1 MASTAPKYYRPF
13 YLSDSEESD
22 ASADDSDAESQLSEE
37 VENLPDYVSFAQGLF
52 RAAGPPF
59 QTEETEISYAVN
71 SLDRHTVY
79 GPMVEGQAGYD
90 LVTTNQQVDNVIVLQ
105 SLDRDKRIYPQPINC
120 QLMLPRTYVNVT
132 RFEIADI
139 SFVASFF
146 YFRADKYNT
155 SLLFKESDRVTFAPV
170 LVNPTVSSPELKL
183 SITIREGTYSI
194 DTILGEISTQFNTPP
209 LFYDFINGYSDFYK
223 QFNNAGDYSLIF
235 NYPGDYYYD
244 AVSRIYIANPTID
257 QIVSYYF
264 QQRFALPTTANST
277 YTDLQTKVVYY
288 YPVVKELILDTTYK
302 AAHNPQITYAGSPLT
317 AALQTQLL
325 YSFTGLD
332 DIIMSDIVASQE
344 NITTLEAYR
353 LAHTFRY
360 YPVNKYVCTY
370 STQTNYVCIQST
382 SLNTSLSSLLNST
395 YNNFLAIQIQRA
407 GISLATFNTSA
418 NQITAYKSILFDM
431 NTVLQ
436 SNFAY
441 IFGVNYGQYADT
453 YFLSFSN
460 SILLKN
466 GLYASNVVYDY
477 NQRVSPSI
485 TTNIQRQFVQSNI
498 TYWQNMYNLTSS
510 NLLYSN
516 TYIDSNSG
524 VNVYNIKTLSSDF
537 RNVFEDANGNIYVNP
552 VEHSSDVVVTINPGA
567 YTILPLKS
575 SFRQTAQIEVLPRP
589 SRYLYPEWIA
599 SNADV
604 IGNNQYVFTGPSYTF
619 GFPTG
624 TDSNG
629 IGSNIS
635 YTLGS
640 SLSNLGTI
648 VTLSNSI
655 LALNTLTIQA
665 TPNGAFFTF
674 LTPPHDPTSTTV
686 YKYLTALSIFPG
698 TPQVSGDVPPIDSS
712 DNLFADSV
720 SVFVYHDQAAFYAD
734 IGPAGRSN
742 GENPFFYKYMTVI
755 PAGSPAHTITF
766 TAYEDQQ
773 YYVICRPT
781 NILSFSPI
789 PYTIVP
795 FISSNSPTP
804 LYADVNF
811 DPRLPTFDPYVVMQS
826 NFYVAKV
833 HDPDYIRLPI
843 IDSNGYYYKTNIPS
857 CNIGFLPSSSTL
869 SNASNAYSGPSPS
882 NAALNTLLL
891 KPIIPLG
898 YFSTPL
904 SDGTY
909 VSVSDD
915 LTDYIPIINTFP
927 PRAYD
932 LMNNYFF
939 RYTPDVSSYNTATQT
954 YGIGNSTNAILN
966 PDGTTFYGSNT
977 NPRREKRIVQYTGT
991 HYIFTASNEFTAKTP
1006 LQPLNSTTIPGL
1018 NTPFILLSNLQ
1029 GVRQVGPCGFLFM
1042 PEEGT
1047 WQIKS
1052 ITILLQTSNT
1062 RADFLAIYPAS
1073 YINGISTKN
1082 ASLSEAICICVQRSS
1097 VTYYNTAAPTGVP
1110 YGTYYTY
1117 SNVFTIQPNYIIS
1130 GKTQNTTEFITDTNC
1145 YYSAIAYCFNDPNTL
1160 YTEIYTMDNF
1170 TSATTTL
1177 QTLDNLSGTCIP
1189 YPDLGLYVS
1198 STFYD
1203 GTPSPDNYSLILSSN
1218 APFGRIGN
1226 DRYMNPTTNP
1236 NFMYSNYYT
1245 SQYAQSSPI
1254 VNSHL
1259 HFLQTEYSASD
1270 FQNYTNFFLPWYNV
1284 PGVPTNVTATVEGYL
1299 MFQTS
1304 VFPIVSYPLTSEST
1318 NFTLTSTI
1326 SLDSVFNLLTT
1337 FPLAQSGNSTSYIFL
1352 GATNDN
1358 LVFSEYVV
1366 SSGTLHTYSPIP
1378 INFDTRKFSVQS
1390 LFIQGTQWWLAFTDT
1405 TGLYL
1410 AYGTNFTDGYTQ
1422 MSIPFPGLFTSA
1434 EMSVDSTNGSNV
1446 YFAFSTNSTKT
1457 YSNIYSYPMSYG
1469 LPITNELLD
1478 LQIFDV
1484 DPSTTH
1490 FTIQSTNNREY
1501 IYQIRSASP
1510 YVYRTDTVTRALVK
1524 SQQNLGNQP
1533 VKCVA
1538 GANNSIWI
1546 LFTSQPYIQ
1555 AFVFTVESIHIAWQ
1569 QFFPVLKVEL
1579 VAQVEKRLSI
1589 PDLYNLATPEWG
1601 HTLAFGYSNLANL
1614 NKDLYFIRPSTLQSG
1629 VGQWGKESYYQVS
1642 DTSFQGYY
1650 FNAYLGDMPLQ
1661 ASNTS
1666 YVALRGFSPTESF
1679 QTEVRVSLPNVY
1691 DLGYVSINDMIPE
1704 IANLSVN
1711 PSQYSAV
1718 YSRQLSAFD
1727 KSFVRSN
1734 VDALYG
1740 ISSLSVPTVGFSNFI
1755 VQYSTLYGEYAILK
1769 STTDVINSNL
1779 RTSMQNFIQNDM
1791 KYILPSNV
1799 LARTRFTDALTF
1811 SFLWK
1816 TGLQQTPPNYANLVD
1831 GWGLGWN
1838 LGYPKEDDSQP
1849 STVHF
1854 APSMYKIID
1863 DFLYLRLNPE
1873 FNLNRMSA
1881 GTKENYNDSREPS
1894 GLTSYYY
1901 CKLLLNGYGQTATTF
1916 VHSPI
1921 VLSPPIPKISKIA
1934 FQWLDARGNLLNI
1947 PSATDS
1953 DWQMTV
1959 NIQENV
1965 QTTNFIQTSNVK
1977 ATDFLRPRSDRGA
1990 SSNSSPSSSPSA
2002 SSSPGSV

>member
-71 SLDRHTVY
+71 SLDRRTVY
-79 GPMVEGQAGYD
+79 GPMVEGQAGYE

-146 YFRADKYNT
+146 YFRADKYNV

-170 LVNPTVSSPELKL
+170 LLNPTVASPELNL
-183 SITIREGTYSI
+183 SITIREGTYTI
-194 DTILGEISTQFNTPP
+194 DSILGEITTQFNTPP

-223 QFNNAGDYSLIF
+223 LFNNAGDYSLIF

-277 YTDLQTKVVYY
+277 YTDLQTKVAYY

-302 AAHNPQITYAGSPLT
+302 AANNPQITYAGSPLSP
-317 AALQTQLL
+317 ANQTQLL
-325 YSFTGLD
+325 YSFAGLD
-332 DIIMSDIVASQE
+332 DSIMSDIVTSPA
-344 NITTLEAYR
+344 NIEVLEAYR

-370 STQTNYVCIQST
+370 STQTNYVCIQTT
-382 SLNTSLSSLLNST
+382 SLNTSLSSLLTST
-395 YNNFLAIQIQRA
+395 YNTFLSIQIQRA
-407 GISLATFNTSA
+407 GISLATFNSSA

-431 NTVLQ
+431 NAVLQ

-460 SILLKN
+460 AILLKN
-466 GLYASNVVYDY
+466 GLYASNVIYNY

-485 TTNIQRQFVQSNI
+485 TSNIQGQFVQSN
-498 TYWQNMYNLTSS
+498 TAYWQNMYNLTSS
-510 NLLYSN
+510 TMLYSN

-524 VNVYNIKTLSSDF
+524 LNVYNIKTLRGDF
-537 RNVFEDANGNIYVNP
+537 NNLFQDPNGNIYVNP
-552 VEHSSDVVVTINPGA
+552 VEHSSDIIVKINPGA
-567 YTILPLKS
+567 YTIIPLKS
-575 SFRQTAQIEVLPRP
+575 TYRQTAQIEVLPRP

-599 SNADV
+599 SNIDV
-604 IGNNQYVFTGPSYTF
+604 IGNNQYIFTGPSYTY

-624 TDSNG
+624 TDVNG

-635 YTLGS
+635 YTLS
-640 SLSNLGTI
+640 SPLLNLGTI
-648 VTLSNSI
+648 TTLSNSI
-655 LALNTLTIQA
+655 LTPNTLTIQA

-674 LTPPHDPTSTTV
+674 LTPPHDPTSSTV
-686 YKYLTALSIFPG
+686 YKYLTAVSIFPG
-698 TPQVSGDVPPIDSS
+698 TPQLSGDVPPVDSTDS
-712 DNLFADSV
+712 LFVDSV
-720 SVFVYHDQAAFYAD
+720 SVFIYHDQAAFYAD
-734 IGPAGRSN
+734 VGPAGRSN
-742 GENPFFYKYMTVI
+742 GENRFFYKYTTVI
-755 PAGSPAHTITF
+755 PAGSPGQTLTF
-766 TAYEDQQ
+766 NAYEDQQ

-789 PYTIVP
+789 QYTILP

-804 LYADVNF
+804 LYQDVNF
-811 DPRLPTFDPYVVMQS
+811 DPRLPSFNPYVAMLS

-857 CNIGFLPSSSTL
+857 RNIGFLPSLPL
-869 SNASNAYSGPSPS
+869 SNAYTVPSPS
-882 NAALNTLLL
+882 NADLNTLLL
-891 KPIIPLG
+891 KPTIPLG
-898 YFSTPL
+898 YSSTLL
-904 SDGTY
+904 SDGSY

-932 LMNNYFF
+932 PINTYFF
-939 RYTPDVSSYNTATQT
+939 RYTPDVSSYNRDTQT
-954 YGIGNSTNAILN
+954 YSIGSNSTNAILN
-966 PDGTTFYGSNT
+966 PVGTTFQGSNT
-977 NPRREKRIVQYTGT
+977 NPQREKRIVQYTGT
-991 HYIFTASNEFTAKTP
+991 HYIFTTSNTFTANTP
-1006 LQPLNSTTIPGL
+1006 LQPLNSNTIPGL

-1052 ITILLQTSNT
+1052 ITLLLQTSNT
-1062 RADFLAIYPAS
+1062 AADFLAIYPAS

-1097 VTYYNTAAPTGVP
+1097 VTYYDTAAPTGVP

-1145 YYSAIAYCFNDPNTL
+1145 YYSAIAYSFNDPNTL
-1160 YTEIYTMDNF
+1160 YTEIYTADNF
-1170 TSATTTL
+1170 TSATTRI
-1177 QTLDNLSGTCIP
+1177 QTLDNLTGTCIP
-1189 YPDLGLYVS
+1189 YPDLGLYLS
-1198 STFYD
+1198 QTFYD
-1203 GTPSPDNYSLILSSN
+1203 GKPSPDAYSLILSSN

-1226 DRYMNPTTNP
+1226 NRYMNPVTNP

-1259 HFLQTEYSASD
+1259 HFLQTEYAPTD
-1270 FQNYTNFFLPWYNV
+1270 FQNYTNFFLPWYNI
-1284 PGVPTNVTATVEGYL
+1284 PGVPTNVTATVDGYL

-1318 NFTLTSTI
+1318 VFTLTSTI

-1337 FPLAQSGNSTSYIFL
+1337 IPLAQSGNSTSYIFL
-1352 GATNDN
+1352 GATNDT
-1358 LVFSEYVV
+1358 LVFSEYVLA
-1366 SSGTLHTYSPIP
+1366 SGTLHTYSPIP
-1378 INFDTRKFSVQS
+1378 ITFDTNRFTVHS
-1390 LFIQGTQWWLAFTDT
+1390 LAIQGTQWWLAFTDT
-1405 TGLYL
+1405 SGLYL

-1422 MSIPFPGLFTSA
+1422 MSVPFPGSFTSA
-1434 EMSVDSTNGSNV
+1434 EMSVDTISGSNV
-1446 YFAFSTNSTKT
+1446 YFAFSTTSSKT
-1457 YSNIYSYPMSYG
+1457 YSTIYSYPMSYG

-1478 LQIFDV
+1478 LQAFAV

-1490 FTIQSTNNREY
+1490 FTVQFATDREY
-1501 IYQIRSASP
+1501 IFQIRSASY
-1510 YVYRTDTVTRALVK
+1510 YVYRMDAITHAIIK
-1524 SQQNLGNQP
+1524 SEQNLGNIP
-1533 VKCVA
+1533 VKCV
-1538 GANNSIWI
+1538 GGTNNALWI
-1546 LFTSQPYIQ
+1546 LFAVQPYIQ
-1555 AFVFTVESIHIAWQ
+1555 AFIFTVESIHIAWQ
-1569 QFFPVLKVEL
+1569 QFFPVLKIEL
-1579 VAQVEKRLSI
+1579 VAQAEQRISI
-1589 PDLYNLATPEWG
+1589 PDTYNLATAEWG
-1601 HTLAFGYSNLANL
+1601 HTVAFGYSNLTNL
-1614 NKDLYFIRPSTLQSG
+1614 NKDLYFIRPSTIQSG
-1629 VGQWGKESYYQVS
+1629 VGQWGKESYFQVS

-1650 FNAYLGDMPLQ
+1650 FNAYLGDVPLQ
-1661 ASNTS
+1661 TSNTS

-1718 YSRQLSAFD
+1718 YSRQLSTFNG
-1727 KSFVRSN
+1727 SFVRSN

-1755 VQYSTLYGEYAILK
+1755 VQYSTLYGEYSILK

-1779 RTSMQNFIQNDM
+1779 RTSMQTFIQNDM

-1799 LARTRFTDALTF
+1799 LARTRFTDSLTF

-1921 VLSPPIPKISKIA
+1921 ILTPPIAKISKIS

-1965 QTTNFIQTSNVK
+1965 QTTNFVQTSNVK
-1977 ATDFLRPRSDRGA
+1977 AVDFLKATSDRGGT
-1990 SSNSSPSSSPSA
+1990 SNSSIASRNSPPSH
-2002 SSSPGSV
+2002 